1 PQVYLGVFMRHL
13 ALTGGIGSGKSTVAK
28 FFADHGA
35 TIIDAD
41 AISRE
46 LMEPGQPVLNEVA
59 AAFGRHLLDETGRL
73 DRQAL
78 ANIVFNDDDAR
89 QRLNGIVHPA
99 VRAESAQLREAALA
113 KDTQHAVII
122 EDIPLLIE
130 TGQAQQFDG
139 VIVVNADYQTRLQR
153 LVETRRM
160 DAADAKAR
168 IAAQATDEQRRA
180 VADWC
185 IDNSGT
191 LDETR
196 AQVAT
201 VWSKL

>member
-1 PQVYLGVFMRHL
+1 MRHL
-13 ALTGGIGSGKSTVAK
+13 ALTGGIGSGKSTVAE

-46 LMEPGQPVLNEVA
+46 LMEPGQPVLDEVA
-59 AAFGRHLLDETGRL
+59 AAFGQHLLDETGRL

-78 ANIVFNDDDAR
+78 AKIVFNDDDAR
-89 QRLNGIVHPA
+89 QQLNGIVHPA
-99 VRAESAQLREAALA
+99 VRAESARLREAALA
-113 KDTQHAVII
+113 TDPQHAVII

-139 VIVVNADYQTRLQR
+139 VIVVIADYQTRLQR
-153 LVETRRM
+153 LVDVRGM
-160 DAADAKAR
+160 DATDAKSR

-201 VWSKL
+201 VWSDLTGNTTSR

>member
-1 PQVYLGVFMRHL
+1 MRHL
-13 ALTGGIGSGKSTVAK
+13 ALTGGIGSGKSTVAE

-99 VRAESAQLREAALA
+99 VRAESARLREAALA
-113 KDTQHAVII
+113 TDPQHAVII
-122 EDIPLLIE
+122 EDIPFL
-130 TGQAQQFDG
+130 
-139 VIVVNADYQTRLQR
+139 
-153 LVETRRM
+153 
-160 DAADAKAR
+160 
-168 IAAQATDEQRRA
+168 
-180 VADWC
+180 
-185 IDNSGT
+185 
-191 LDETR
+191 
-196 AQVAT
+196 
-201 VWSKL
+201 SKPVKHNNLTESSW

>member
-1 PQVYLGVFMRHL
+1 MRHL
-13 ALTGGIGSGKSTVAK
+13 ALTRGIGTGKSTVAE

-46 LMEPGQPVLNEVA
+46 LMEPGQPVLDEVA
-59 AAFGRHLLDETGRL
+59 TAFGQHLLDETGRL

-78 ANIVFNDDDAR
+78 AKIVFNDDDAR
-89 QRLNGIVHPA
+89 QQLNGIVHPA
-99 VRAESAQLREAALA
+99 VRAESARLREAALA
-113 KDTQHAVII
+113 TDPQHAVII

-139 VIVVNADYQTRLQR
+139 VIVVIADYQTRLQR
-153 LVETRRM
+153 LVDVRGM
-160 DAADAKAR
+160 DATDAKSR

-201 VWSKL
+201 VWSDLTGNTTSR

>member
-1 PQVYLGVFMRHL
+1 MRHL

-46 LMEPGQPVLNEVA
+46 LMEPGQPVLNEVT
-59 AAFGRHLLDETGRL
+59 AAFGQHLLDETGRL

-201 VWSKL
+201 VWSKLTDNTISR

>member
-1 PQVYLGVFMRHL
+1 MRHL

-201 VWSKL
+201 VWSKLTDNTISR

>member
-1 PQVYLGVFMRHL
+1 MRHL
-13 ALTGGIGSGKSTVAK
+13 ALTGGIGSGKSTVAE

-46 LMEPGQPVLNEVA
+46 LMEPGQPVLDQVA
-59 AAFGRHLLDETGRL
+59 AAFGQHLLDETGRL

-89 QRLNGIVHPA
+89 QQLNGIVHPA
-99 VRAESAQLREAALA
+99 VRAESARLREAALA
-113 KDTQHAVII
+113 TDAQHAVII

-130 TGQAQQFDG
+130 TGQAQQFDE
-139 VIVVNADYQTRLQR
+139 VIVVNANYQTRLQR
-153 LVETRRM
+153 LVDTRGM
-160 DAADAKAR
+160 DAADAKSR
-168 IAAQATDEQRRA
+168 IAAQATDDQRRA

-201 VWSKL
+201 VWSKLTSNTTSK

>member
-1 PQVYLGVFMRHL
+1 MRHL
-13 ALTGGIGSGKSTVAK
+13 ALTGGIGSGKSTVAE

-46 LMEPGQPVLNEVA
+46 LIEPGQPVLDEVA
-59 AAFGRHLLDETGRL
+59 TAFGQHLLDETGRL

-78 ANIVFNDDDAR
+78 AKIVFNDDDAR
-89 QRLNGIVHPA
+89 QQLNGIVHPA
-99 VRAESAQLREAALA
+99 VRAESARLREAALA
-113 KDTQHAVII
+113 TDPQHAVII

-139 VIVVNADYQTRLQR
+139 VIVVIADYQTRLQR
-153 LVETRRM
+153 LVDVRGM
-160 DAADAKAR
+160 DATDAKSR

-201 VWSKL
+201 VWSDLTGNTTSR

>member
-1 PQVYLGVFMRHL
+1 PRRHADLG
-13 ALTGGIGSGKSTVAK
+13 
-28 FFADHGA
+28 
-35 TIIDAD
+35 
-41 AISRE
+41 
-46 LMEPGQPVLNEVA
+46 
-59 AAFGRHLLDETGRL
+59 
-73 DRQAL
+73 
-78 ANIVFNDDDAR
+78 
-89 QRLNGIVHPA
+89 HPA
-99 VRAESAQLREAALA
+99 VRAESARLREAALA
-113 KDTQHAVII
+113 TDPQHAVII

-139 VIVVNADYQTRLQR
+139 VIVVIADYQTRLQR
-153 LVETRRM
+153 LVDVRGM
-160 DAADAKAR
+160 DATDAKSR

-201 VWSKL
+201 VWSDLTGNTTSRLPDKKHHFILDHKDPPSLLAPTFSPLTQ

>member
-1 PQVYLGVFMRHL
+1 MRHL
-13 ALTGGIGSGKSTVAK
+13 ALTGGIGSGKSTVAE

-46 LMEPGQPVLNEVA
+46 LMEPGQPVLDEVA
-59 AAFGRHLLDETGRL
+59 TAFGQHLLDETGRL

-78 ANIVFNDDDAR
+78 AKIVFNDDDAR
-89 QRLNGIVHPA
+89 QQLNGIVHPA
-99 VRAESAQLREAALA
+99 VRAESARLREAALA
-113 KDTQHAVII
+113 TDPQHAVII

-139 VIVVNADYQTRLQR
+139 VIVVIADYQTRLQR
-153 LVETRRM
+153 LVDVRGM
-160 DAADAKAR
+160 DATDAKSR

-201 VWSKL
+201 VWSDLTGNTTSR

>member
-1 PQVYLGVFMRHL
+1 MRHL

-59 AAFGRHLLDETGRL
+59 AAFGQHLLDETGRL

-201 VWSKL
+201 VWSKLTDNTISR